1 MTDRAVLKWD
11 VPVDDTTHRVGG
23 GQIVHVGC
31 QYADDVVTVWTIEPR
46 NRDAVTAMRLV
57 QIFGTGHPLP
67 YFAEHVGTAMA
78 ANGALVWHL
87 FELPEVAPE
96 LPGVE
101 DGIVDVELPGT
112 ADMADATTRVAP

>member
-1 MTDRAVLKWD
+1 VTDRAVLKWD
-11 VPVDDTTHRVGG
+11 VPVDDTTHRIGG

-31 QYADDVVTVWTIEPR
+31 QYASDVVTVWTVEPR
-46 NRDAVTAMRLV
+46 RGATTRRRV
-57 QIFGTGHPLP
+57 QVFNTGHPLP

-87 FELPEVAPE
+87 FELPEVTPV
-96 LPGVE
+96 LPPE
-101 DGIVDVELPGT
+101 DGVIDVELPE